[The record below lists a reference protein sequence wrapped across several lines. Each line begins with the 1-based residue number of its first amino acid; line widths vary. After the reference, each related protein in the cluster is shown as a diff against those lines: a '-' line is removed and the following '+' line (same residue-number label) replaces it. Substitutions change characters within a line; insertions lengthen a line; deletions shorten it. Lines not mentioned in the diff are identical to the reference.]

1 MVFIV
6 AYIHKNVTSVLR
18 VDAKILSSLCFKLWE
33 IQRYMTS
40 I

>member
-6 AYIHKNVTSVLR
+6 ASIHKNVTSVLR
-18 VDAKILSSLCFKLWE
+18 VDVKILSSLCFKMWE
-33 IQRYMTS
+33 IQRHMTP

>member
-6 AYIHKNVTSVLR
+6 ASMHENVTSVLS
-18 VDAKILSSLCFKLWE
+18 VSVKIWRSLCFKMWE
-33 IQRYMTS
+33 IQRYMTP